1 MTPDQQGEAI
11 RMLDIYGFSGA
22 ALSDGRVEV
31 AEVLVGG
38 TWSYERFSTPQEVV
52 EWLRAQGAVGC

>member
-11 RMLDIYGFSGA
+11 RLLDSYGFSGA

-38 TWSYERFSTPQEVV
+38 TWSYERFSTPREVV

>member
-11 RMLDIYGFSGA
+11 RLLDSYGFSGA

-31 AEVLVGG
+31 FGMLHSGACF
-38 TWSYERFSTPQEVV
+38 YERFSTLREVA
-52 EWLRAQGAVGC
+52 EWLRAQGEVGC